1 MEPKREM
8 TSVDI
13 AAFVGEFA
21 AYEGARLDK
30 AYLYEDGMV
39 RLKLR
44 HYDRGRVE
52 LLIDIGETK
61 HVRVAKPE
69 RVPPAPERPPN
80 FAMMLRNRLE
90 GAELAGIEQFE
101 FDRIVQIHFDRD
113 DGRTTIVAELFGD
126 GNIAVLDGNGDV
138 VDCLDTVRL
147 KSRTVAPGSH
157 YEFPDARF
165 NPLSVDREGF
175 LARMEQSDTDV
186 VRTLA
191 TQLNFGGLW
200 AEELCTRAG
209 IEKVLDIENAS
220 PGDYERLYDIV
231 QDVAGRLRRGDL
243 DPYVYFESLG
253 GAEET
258 DRAAVDVTPIPLEE
272 HSQLDRESHN
282 QFTAALDS
290 YFASVDQEE
299 DVPSDATPDRPDFE
313 AEIEKKQRIID
324 QQEGAIESFDEQA
337 DTEREKAETLY
348 ATYDLVDAVLSTV
361 REARENGT
369 PWDDIQ
375 ATFEEG
381 KERGIAEAEAVQSL
395 DGSEGTV
402 TVTVADHDVTL
413 RVRDGV
419 EKNADRLYQE
429 AKRIEEKKAGAQEA
443 IENTRAELEAIKER
457 REQWDADDSEESDRE
472 KDEDADIDWLSR
484 SSIPVRS
491 SAEWYEE
498 YRWFRTSDGFLVI
511 GGRNADQ
518 NEELVKKY
526 LDRGDLF
533 FHTQAHG
540 GPATILKATGPSES
554 YEESI
559 EIPTQSKEEAAQFAV
574 SYSSIWKE
582 GKFAADVYMVDHDQ
596 VSKTPESGEYLEKG
610 GFAIRG
616 NRTYFED
623 TPVGVAVGIT
633 CEPETRVIGGPSA
646 AITDRAETS
655 IEVEPGKYAQN
666 DIAKRLYRE
675 FKGRFEDETFV
686 RKIASPDLIQEF
698 LPPGQSSMKDVD

>member
-1 MEPKREM
+1 MEQKREM

-30 AYLYEDGMV
+30 AYLYDDGMV

-61 HVRVAKPE
+61 HVRVARPE

-90 GAELAGIEQFE
+90 GAEIAGIEQFE
-101 FDRIVQIHFDRD
+101 FDRIVLIHFERD

-126 GNIAVLDGNGDV
+126 GNIVVLDGNGDV

-165 NPLSVDREGF
+165 NPFTVDRDGF
-175 LARMEQSDTDV
+175 VARMEQSDTDV

-209 IEKVLDIENAS
+209 IEKTLDIEDAS
-220 PGDYERLYDIV
+220 RDNYDRLYDVV
-231 QDVAGRLRRGDL
+231 QQIATNLSRGDL
-243 DPYVYFESLG
+243 DPYVYYESQG
-253 GAEET
+253 GDDTET
-258 DRAAVDVTPIPLEE
+258 KKDAVDVTPVPLEE
-272 HSQLDRESHN
+272 HSHLERESHD
-282 QFTAALDS
+282 QFTDALDA

-299 DVPSDATPDRPDFE
+299 EVPTDATPDRPDFE
-313 AEIEKKQRIID
+313 AEIEKKQRIIE

-337 DTEREKAETLY
+337 DVEREKAESLY
-348 ATYDLVDAVLSTV
+348 ANYDLVDAVLSTV
-361 REARENGT
+361 RQERENGT
-369 PWDDIQ
+369 PWEDIE

-381 KERGIAEAEAVQSL
+381 KERGIDEAEAVRSL

-402 TVTVADHDVTL
+402 TVQVEDRDVTL

-419 EKNADRLYQE
+419 EKNADRLYRE
-429 AKRIEEKKAGAQEA
+429 AKRIQEKKTGAQEA
-443 IENTRAELEAIKER
+443 IENTRAELEAIKKR
-457 REQWDADDSEESDRE
+457 REEWDADDGEDEEEEES
-472 KDEDADIDWLSR
+472 EDVDWLTR

-491 SAEWYEE
+491 SEEWYEE
-498 YRWFRTSDGFLVI
+498 YRWFRTSDDFLVI

-554 YEESI
+554 YEEGI
-559 EIPTQSKEEAAQFAV
+559 EIPTRSKKEAAQFAV

-596 VSKTPESGEYLEKG
+596 VSKTPESGEYLDKG

-616 NRTYFED
+616 DRTYFDD

-633 CEPETRVIGGPSA
+633 CEPETQVIGGPPA
-646 AITDRAETS
+646 PITEQAETS

-675 FKGRFEDETFV
+675 FKGRFADETFV

-698 LPPGQSSMKDVD
+698 LPPGQSSMKGVE